1 MTKKNRVL
9 YGLTNV
15 HYATYTREADGTY
28 KYDTPVRVE
37 GGVSLEMSP
46 TGDPMSFFADNG
58 VYFAR
63 NSNTGYE
70 GALTIAMVTDQ
81 FRTDVLGEKM
91 VNGGF
96 LETSDAKPKDIA
108 LMFEVDGDAQAT
120 RFVYY
125 DCSVARPSQKA
136 ATTGE
141 SIEIEGQ
148 ELTFTA
154 KPRTSDKAI
163 RWNTGEATPET
174 MYNDFFKSVV
184 EPVDIPEA

>member
-1 MTKKNRVL
+1 MGKNRVMF
-9 YGLTNV
+9 GLTNV
-15 HYATYTREADGTY
+15 HYATYIREADGTY
-28 KYDTPVRVE
+28 KYGIPVRVE
-37 GGVSLEMSP
+37 GAVSLEMNP
-46 TGDPMSFFADNG
+46 TGDENKFFADNG
-58 VYFAR
+58 VYYAR
-63 NSNTGYE
+63 TANTGYE
-70 GALTIAMVTDQ
+70 GTLTIAMVTDQ

-136 ATTGE
+136 ATTAE

-163 RWNTGEATPET
+163 RWNTGEATDKAI
-174 MYNDFFKSVV
+174 YDDFYKAVV
-184 EPVDIPEA
+184 EPVDIATP